1 MPDVEH
7 YNRLSPEVAELLAV
21 LAEECGEVVQRVGK
35 ILRHGVKSVS
45 PYSGVSNK
53 TSLEDELTDILAAVD
68 LLSRLDVIDWQRI
81 SDSLVGKF
89 ERLSRPGML
98 HHTTL
103 LSPCPCVLC
112 GSVKDLQKGPT
123 GLGRCLDEQQC
134 MARPGALEKAARL
147 GQVVV

>member
-1 MPDVEH
+1 MEH
-7 YNRLSPEVAELLAV
+7 YNGLSPEAAELLAV

-35 ILRHGVKSVS
+35 ILRHGVGSVS
-45 PYSGVSNK
+45 PYSGLANK
-53 TSLEDELTDILAAVD
+53 SSLEDELTDVLAITD

-81 SDSLVGKF
+81 NDSLVGKF

-103 LSPCPCVLC
+103 LETSPCVLC
-112 GSVKDLQKGPT
+112 GGTTDVQKGPT
-123 GLGRCLDEQQC
+123 HFGRCLDERQC

-147 GQVVV
+147 GQAVV